1 MTNIGGTELLVIL
14 VVALVLLGPKRLPEI
29 GDALGRTLR
38 KFRQASRD
46 IRDEI
51 DVMRDIDDDRR
62 KR

>member
-1 MTNIGGTELLVIL
+1 MSNIGGMELLVIL
-14 VVALVLLGPKRLPEI
+14 ILALVLLGPKRMPEI